1 MANQKMK
8 TKRAAAKRLMAPGR
22 GRLKRNKANHS
33 HILTKKSTKRKR
45 AARNRKKILV
55 LVAGV
60 LVLFLL
66 SFLVVMIVKKLK
78 PESIEGA
85 GEALSRTEIDES
97 NRIRQSIL
105 DEANMIAEVNYN
117 GHNYKYNE
125 NIDVLLIMG
134 LDDRD
139 LIDYTQVS
147 GMDKQACADLILL
160 AIFDKDKKTYS
171 LLQINR
177 DTMADVMMYDTFGT
191 FMCLDKRQICLS
203 HIYRKKHEEACEDTR
218 FAVSHLLYDVGID
231 NYFAVTM
238 DSISIINDSVGGVT
252 VTIEDDFSQ
261 IDPTFVQGQTITLH
275 GDQAETYVRSRGGI
289 VNSPTNINRMNRQRT
304 YMSAL
309 LTLLGQKTKES
320 SSFAVDLF
328 DKLSPYMVTD
338 CSHDQLNTY
347 ISQFS
352 DYTLDKIITPDGTA
366 EIGEDDLMEFKI
378 DNASLRGIVIDLFY
392 VRQD

>member
-1 MANQKMK
+1 M
-8 TKRAAAKRLMAPGR
+8 
-22 GRLKRNKANHS
+22 
-33 HILTKKSTKRKR
+33 KSTKRKR
-45 AARNRKKILV
+45 AARNRKKILA

-66 SFLVVMIVKKLK
+66 SFLVVMLVKKLK
-78 PESIEGA
+78 PEPIEGA
-85 GEALSRTEIDES
+85 GEALSRSEIEAS
-97 NRIRQSIL
+97 ERIRQSIL
-105 DEANMIAEVNYN
+105 DEAKLNKEVNYN

-147 GMDKQACADLILL
+147 GKNEQACADLILL
-160 AIFDKDKKTYS
+160 AVFDKEKKTYS

-177 DTMADVMMYDTFGT
+177 DTMADVMQYDVFGT
-191 FMCLDKRQICLS
+191 FMGLYKRQICLS
-203 HIYRKKHEEACEDTR
+203 HIYRAKHEDACEDTK
-218 FAVSHLLYDVGID
+218 FAVSHLLYDVEIS
-231 NYFAVTM
+231 NYFALTM

-261 IDPTFVQGQTITLH
+261 IEPTLVQGQTITLH
-275 GDQAETYVRSRGGI
+275 GDQAETYVRSRGKI

-309 LTLLGQKTKES
+309 LVLLGQKTSES
-320 SSFAVDLF
+320 NSFAFDLF

-338 CSHDQLNTY
+338 CSHDQLSNY

-352 DYTLDKIITPDGTA
+352 DYTLDKIVTPEGTA
-366 EIGEDDLMEFKI
+366 EVGEDNLMEFKV
-378 DNASLRGIVIDLFY
+378 DSASLRGIVIDLFY
-392 VRQD
+392 VQQD